1 MTLSA
6 DGDLCARCFSK
17 AVRVSGLKERKK
29 GKFVPARDVCRIS
42 ETELAAISF

>member
-17 AVRVSGLKERKK
+17 AVRVSGLKERKV
-29 GKFVPARDVCRIS
+29 VPARDVCRIS